1 MSNVDISILI
11 LEMTK
16 KKKKKKEKAM
26 EKERF
31 VEVVLVWSL
40 FYMLEKKKV
49 LFGIK
54 KRATLSL
61 WKKSIFFWVKNI

>member
-1 MSNVDISILI
+1 MSNVEISILI
-11 LEMTK
+11 LQMTK
-16 KKKKKKEKAM
+16 KKKEEKGM

>member
-11 LEMTK
+11 LQMTK
-16 KKKKKKEKAM
+16 KKKKKEEEKAM

-31 VEVVLVWSL
+31 VEVVFVWSL
-40 FYMLEKKKV
+40 FYMLKKKKE

-54 KRATLSL
+54 KKKTLSS
-61 WKKSIFFWVKNI
+61 WKK